1 LRISLAYRLQRHE
14 QDGEVQGTCGRMRSE
29 VGVKNPDGS
38 FGSYLG
44 TLFSITKQKEELS
57 VVARERSDARNEE
70 QAEFTAEQ
78 WAAVEAVIRK
88 YKKKPGSLIPV
99 LEEVQEAVGYLPK
112 PVMQRVALGLRVPF
126 SEVYGV
132 VTFYSFFTMA
142 PKGKH
147 TVRCCQG
154 TACYVRGGKKILEA
168 LTDTLKIQPGE
179 TTPDRNF
186 SLETVR
192 CLGACGLAPV
202 VVVDEDTHR
211 QMKPSKISGVL
222 EAYDK

>member
-1 LRISLAYRLQRHE
+1 
-14 QDGEVQGTCGRMRSE
+14 M
-29 VGVKNPDGS
+29 
-38 FGSYLG
+38 
-44 TLFSITKQKEELS
+44 
-57 VVARERSDARNEE
+57 VAREKSDGVLEG
-70 QAEFTAEQ
+70 QQEFTAEQ
-78 WAAVEAVIRK
+78 WAAVDAVMKK
-88 YKKKPGSLIPV
+88 YKTRPGSLIPV
-99 LEEVQEAVGYLPK
+99 LEEVQEAVGDLPK
-112 PVMQRVALGLRVPF
+112 PVMERVALGLRVPF

-179 TTPDRNF
+179 TTPDKNF

>member
-1 LRISLAYRLQRHE
+1 MVAKEKS
-14 QDGEVQGTCGRMRSE
+14 DGV
-29 VGVKNPDGS
+29 
-38 FGSYLG
+38 LG
-44 TLFSITKQKEELS
+44 AQE
-57 VVARERSDARNEE
+57 
-70 QAEFTAEQ
+70 EFTTEQ
-78 WAAVEAVIRK
+78 WAAVDAVIKK
-88 YKKKPGSLIPV
+88 YRTKAGSLIPV
-99 LEEVQEAVGYLPK
+99 LEEVQEAIGYLPK
-112 PVMQRVALGLRVPF
+112 PVMERVALGLKVPF

-147 TVRCCQG
+147 TVRCCLG
-154 TACYVRGGKKILEA
+154 TACYVRGGKKILET
-168 LTDTLKIQPGE
+168 LTDTLKVQPGE

-222 EAYDK
+222 EAYEK